1 MIFLQVAISDLHKQ
15 TLAEHRLSIEPTDAG
30 VASNVAT
37 SQSDELRRR
46 RRLTR
51 WRKEKRQLDFIKV
64 LCHPAIK
71 EIDVSQEVRPNIF
84 FGHKHIYRNFI
95 HRILRWSPKLMRFQ
109 AICIHNDRML
119 LLEMINI
126 PIKTKPNLTYA
137 LAAGERAN

>member
-15 TLAEHRLSIEPTDAG
+15 TIAEHRLSIEPTEAG

-46 RRLTR
+46 RRLNR

-71 EIDVSQEVRPNIF
+71 EIDVSQEVR
-84 FGHKHIYRNFI
+84 
-95 HRILRWSPKLMRFQ
+95 
-109 AICIHNDRML
+109 
-119 LLEMINI
+119 
-126 PIKTKPNLTYA
+126 
-137 LAAGERAN
+137 